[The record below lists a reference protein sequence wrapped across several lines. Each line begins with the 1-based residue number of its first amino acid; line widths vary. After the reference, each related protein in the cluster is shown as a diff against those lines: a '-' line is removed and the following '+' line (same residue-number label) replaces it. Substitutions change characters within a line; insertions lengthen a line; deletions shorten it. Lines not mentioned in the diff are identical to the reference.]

1 MTMEMTEYREPAGIV
16 PADEGQV
23 SGLVRLAI
31 EQNVSVEMLER
42 LVALQE
48 RVTDRNARTAFMA
61 ALSAFQAEC
70 PPLKK
75 ARDVDYTTRS
85 GVRIQYSFATLDSIA
100 ETIRPF
106 LSKHG
111 LSYSWDSEVTD
122 GNLAVTCTV
131 QHVEGATRSAT
142 FRCKID
148 DAGSSTM
155 NGPQKAGAATSYG
168 QRYSLIQALGLTTA
182 DEDRDGGPQ
191 LDSVETI
198 SREQAAD
205 LTALLDEVGIDHDRF
220 LKWAGAATI
229 EEMPLSK
236 LAEAIANLEAQRDA

>member
-1 MTMEMTEYREPAGIV
+1 MTMEITEYREPAGIA

-48 RVTDRNARTAFMA
+48 RVTDRNARTAYMT
-61 ALSAFQAEC
+61 ALANFQAEC
-70 PPLKK
+70 PPLPKSK
-75 ARDVDYTTRS
+75 VVDYTTRS
-85 GVRIQYSFATLDSIA
+85 GVRINYSFAPLDVIA
-100 ETIRPF
+100 DTIRPH
-106 LSKHG
+106 LARNG
-111 LSYSWDSEVTD
+111 LSYSWDSEIAD
-122 GNLAVTCTV
+122 GQLAVTCTV
-131 QHVEGATRSAT
+131 RHVEGATGTAT

-191 LDSVETI
+191 HDSVETI

-205 LTALLDEVGIDHDRF
+205 LTALIDEVGVDHGKF
-220 LKWAGAATI
+220 LKWAGAASI
-229 EEMPLSK
+229 EEVPLAK
-236 LAEAIANLEAQRDA
+236 LGEAIANLEARRG